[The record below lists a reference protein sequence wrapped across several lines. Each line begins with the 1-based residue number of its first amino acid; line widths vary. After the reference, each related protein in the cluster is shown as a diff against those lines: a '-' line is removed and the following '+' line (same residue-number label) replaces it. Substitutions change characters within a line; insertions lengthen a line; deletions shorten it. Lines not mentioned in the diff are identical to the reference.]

1 MGPPLQGY
9 YLKRRKS
16 VKISGTIS
24 AAATATAVV
33 VTAPAEEIKEYV
45 SLFHSHILLYNL

>member
-1 MGPPLQGY
+1 MGAPLQGY

-16 VKISGTIS
+16 VKISGSIS
-24 AAATATAVV
+24 AAATAAV

-45 SLFHSHILLYNL
+45 SLFHTHILLYNL